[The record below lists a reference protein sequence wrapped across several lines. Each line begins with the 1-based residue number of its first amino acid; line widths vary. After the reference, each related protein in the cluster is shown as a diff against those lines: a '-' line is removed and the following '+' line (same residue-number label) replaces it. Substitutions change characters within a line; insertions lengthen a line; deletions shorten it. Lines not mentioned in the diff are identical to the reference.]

1 MYLFTF
7 NVNVRYIIY
16 IKIIKR
22 LQLKYKNK
30 NKYNKR
36 IILMQQFVFQ

>member
-1 MYLFTF
+1 MYLFTL

-16 IKIIKR
+16 IKIIKC